1 MQNIADVLKT
11 AKKVHF
17 IGIGGAGMAPL
28 AEILSRRGYLI
39 SGSDNNESDTL
50 ARMRALGFKITLGQ
64 KAENINGVDL
74 IVYTA
79 ALLPDNPEL
88 VAAKASGIPTFKR
101 SKLLGEITRQFDN
114 CIGVSGTHGKTT
126 VSSMLT
132 QILIDADFSPS
143 AVIGGKLMSTG
154 TNSVLGESEH
164 MVCEACEFA
173 DTFLELFPDISVIL
187 NIGADHLE
195 YFKTVDN
202 LILSFAKFA
211 NKASKAVVYNGDDAQ
226 ALRAVK
232 DISGKKMISFGLNEN
247 NDYYAS
253 NIKLD
258 KGFPSFDFFN
268 KGNCLGRLTLSVPG
282 EHNVYNALVAT
293 LISLELG
300 IEFERCKDTLASF
313 RGAGRRFEILG
324 VHKGITIADDY
335 AHHPKEIEATLKAAL
350 QMGYKRVWA
359 VFQPFT
365 FSRTA
370 LLLNEFAEA
379 LKLAD
384 KVVMTEV
391 MASREVNTYHI
402 YTSHLAQ
409 IIPGS
414 VWYEGF
420 DEVASYV
427 VDNAEEGDLVITLG
441 CGDIYKA
448 AKIMISMLD
457 G

>member
-1 MQNIADVLKT
+1 MQNISDVLKT

-28 AEILSRRGYLI
+28 AEILHRRGYEI

-50 ARMRALGFKITLGQ
+50 GRMRALGFKITLGQ
-64 KAENINGVDL
+64 MAENIKGADL

-88 VAAKASGIPTFKR
+88 MAAKASNIPTFGR

-114 CIGVSGTHGKTT
+114 CIGISGTHGKTT

-143 AVIGGKLMSTG
+143 AIIGGKLMSTG

-164 MVCEACEFA
+164 LVCEACEFA
-173 DTFLELFPDISVIL
+173 DTFLEIYPDIAVIL

-195 YFKTVDN
+195 YFKTIDN
-202 LILSFAKFA
+202 LIASFTKFA
-211 NKASKAVVYNGDDAQ
+211 SKASKMVVYNGDDAQ
-226 ALRAVK
+226 TLEAVK
-232 DISGKKMISFGLNEN
+232 SISGKNFLSFGLKEH
-247 NDYYAS
+247 NDYYAK

-258 KGFPSFDFFN
+258 KGFPSFDLYK
-268 KGNCLGRLTLSVPG
+268 KGENLGRLNLSVPG
-282 EHNVYNALVAT
+282 EHNTYNATVA
-293 LISLELG
+293 SLLAMELG
-300 IEFERCKDTLASF
+300 VTFEECKASLATF

-370 LLLNEFAEA
+370 LLLNEFAES

-402 YTSHLAQ
+402 YTSHLAE

-420 DEVASYV
+420 DEVANYV
-427 VDNAEEGDLVITLG
+427 VNNVQEGDLVITLG

-448 AKIMISMLD
+448 AKIMIDLLD
-457 G
+457 I